1 MATSDKTN
9 TKKSGKTKGT
19 MAKAV
24 AGNLFGRFTAWLAP
38 RLRTFMGRLGGLEA
52 ERIPFLNRLPLDQRQ
67 PALVAAFL
75 LFMALSALFLLWN
88 IVQVGNRGEYV
99 EISTRLQMLSQRYT
113 KTAQQ
118 AVLGNAKAFVQLE
131 EARRDFADGLNT
143 LVDGGARVP
152 SSPWYMAEELEALKK
167 RWEISKKDIQSIT
180 GQQAALVTL
189 GQAISEINRRN
200 TELLDLT
207 EQVVALLPGGGGRQV
222 AFAHQQALWTQRM
235 AKNANALLSSDVINP
250 ETAYQLAQ
258 DARTFREVLD
268 GMLTG
273 SNTLGLP
280 PVGDADAREKL
291 LEVQEVF
298 SGFENQVNGV
308 LKNMAQL
315 VEAKRAAREL
325 FDESEQLLAMTRDL
339 TAQYQSMSV
348 VYTLALSI
356 FFGLA
361 SLATLLA
368 LGVLN
373 LQEAQ
378 RRAMD
383 AAEENRRNQDA
394 ILRLLNEMG
403 DLAEGDLTVQATV
416 TEDITGAI
424 ADSVNFAIEELRMLV
439 QGINR
444 ASEQMSDSSVEAR
457 SNAEELLKA
466 SEQQTRQ
473 IAQTT
478 EAVNHM
484 SRSIVQVSKNAAES
498 SAVAEQS
505 LITARRGGD
514 AVRDAIAG
522 MNVIRDQI
530 QETSKRIKRLGESS
544 QEIGEIVDLISD
556 ITEQTN
562 VLALNAAIQAAAA
575 GEAGRGFS
583 VVAEE
588 VQRLAE
594 RSGQA
599 TRRIGVIVKTIQS
612 DTQDAV
618 NAMESSTQGVVQG
631 AARSDAVGVSL
642 AEIEAVSDQLARLIQ
657 NISDATQSQAKT
669 AEQVTAFMQKI
680 LGVTEQTSHRTRRSA
695 ESVAQLAVLAD
706 ELKVSVSG
714 FKL

>member
-1 MATSDKTN
+1 MAMSNKE
-9 TKKSGKTKGT
+9 GA
-19 MAKAV
+19 AKVA
-24 AGNLFGRFTAWLAP
+24 AGNVFGRFAKWLGPGVRTAMA
-38 RLRTFMGRLGGLEA
+38 RFGGLDP
-52 ERIPFLNRLPLDQRQ
+52 ERIPLLNRLPLDQRQ
-67 PALVAAFL
+67 PALVTVLLVSLALAAGFL
-75 LFMALSALFLLWN
+75 TWN
-88 IVQVGNRGEYV
+88 VVQVGNRAEYI

-118 AVLGNAKAFVQLE
+118 AVLGNAKAFAQLD
-131 EARRDFADGLNT
+131 EARKSFAAGLNA
-143 LVDGGARVP
+143 LIDGGAGVP
-152 SSPWYMAEELEALKK
+152 ASPGSLQDDLALLQK
-167 RWEISKKDIQSIT
+167 RWEISKNDIQALS
-180 GQQAALVTL
+180 GQQDTLVSLGRALV
-189 GQAISEINRRN
+189 EINQRN

-207 EQVVALLPGGGGRQV
+207 EQVVALLPTDSKKQW
-222 AFAHQQALWTQRM
+222 AFANQQSLWTQRM

-250 ETAYQLAQ
+250 ETAYQLGQ
-258 DARTFREVLD
+258 DASTFREVL
-268 GMLTG
+268 GGLLNG
-273 SNTLGLP
+273 SSALG
-280 PVGDADAREKL
+280 VAAVRDANAREKL
-291 LEVQEVF
+291 QELQEVF
-298 SGFENQVNGV
+298 TGFETQVNGI

-325 FDESEQLLAMTRDL
+325 FDESDQLLAMTQAL
-339 TAQYQSMSV
+339 TERYQAMNAGV
-348 VYTLALSI
+348 TLV
-356 FFGLA
+356 LA
-361 SLATLLA
+361 IVFALLA
-368 LGVLN
+368 LAALLILGTLN
-373 LQEAQ
+373 VQEAQ
-378 RRAMD
+378 RRAQE

-424 ADSVNFAIEELRMLV
+424 ADSVNFAIEELRTLV

-444 ASEQMSDSSVEAR
+444 AAEQVSGSSAEAR
-457 SNAEELLKA
+457 GNTDELLKA
-466 SEQQTRQ
+466 SEQQAKQ
-473 IAQTT
+473 IALTT
-478 EAVNHM
+478 DAVNQM
-484 SRSIVQVSKNAAES
+484 SSSIVQVSQNAAES
-498 SAVAEQS
+498 TSVAEQS

-522 MNVIRDQI
+522 MNAIRDQI

-575 GEAGRGFS
+575 GDAGRGFS

-599 TRRIGVIVKTIQS
+599 TRRIGAIVKTIQS

-618 NAMESSTQGVVQG
+618 NAMETSTQGVVQG
-631 AARSDAVGVSL
+631 AARSDAVGLSL

-657 NISDATQSQAKT
+657 NISDATRSQANT
-669 AEQVTAFMQKI
+669 AEQVMANMQQI
-680 LGVTEQTSHRTRRSA
+680 LGVTEQTSHRARRSA
-695 ESVAQLAVLAD
+695 ESVAQLAVLSD